1 MPQIKSAIKRVKTS
15 KKSHLRNISYKSKI
29 KSSIKKFNLAIS
41 EKKEEESI
49 KYFKDAISILDKSVN
64 KGILPKNTTSRQKS
78 SLTIKLNTLIKPK
91 PAKKPTI
98 AAPKKV
104 VETKEKPI
112 AKKAVKA
119 AKKPVTKKPV
129 VSKKKTE
136 PVKTTKTKEKSVVKK
151 AAAPKKKT
159 ETTKTTK
166 TKEKPVAKKTV
177 KAAKKPVTKKTEIKK
192 AKS

>member
-15 KKSHLRNISYKSKI
+15 EKSHLRNISYKSKI
-29 KSSIKKFNLAIS
+29 KSSIKKFNLAIL
-41 EKKEEESI
+41 EKKKEESI
-49 KYFKDAISILDKSVN
+49 KYFKDAVSILDKSVN

-78 SLTIKLNTLIKPK
+78 SLTIKLNTLIKPE
-91 PAKKPTI
+91 PAKKPTT

-104 VETKEKPI
+104 VETKEKPVV
-112 AKKAVKA
+112 KKAAKA
-119 AKKPVTKKPV
+119 AKKPVA
-129 VSKKKTE
+129 
-136 PVKTTKTKEKSVVKK
+136 KK

-159 ETTKTTK
+159 KTTKTTK

-177 KAAKKPVTKKTEIKK
+177 KVVKKPVTKKTEIKK